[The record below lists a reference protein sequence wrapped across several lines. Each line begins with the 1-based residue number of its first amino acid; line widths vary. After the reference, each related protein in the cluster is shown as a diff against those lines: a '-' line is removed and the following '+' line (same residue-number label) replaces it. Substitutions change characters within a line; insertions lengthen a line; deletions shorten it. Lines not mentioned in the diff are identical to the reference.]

1 MKEHS
6 MVRSSWFRAAAALAV
21 IVAVSTVVPAE
32 AFATT
37 TAASGVARQV
47 FGGSLANVSSLLAEF
62 AKPILAVGVALG
74 FLVFAWSKG
83 DEGKTTI
90 MRWCIGC
97 LGCIFAVTLGNY
109 FLSGGAVV

>member
-1 MKEHS
+1 
-6 MVRSSWFRAAAALAV
+6 MVRSSWVKATVSVAV
-21 IVAVSTVVPAE
+21 IFAVATLLPAE
-32 AFATT
+32 AAATS

-47 FGGSLANVSSLLAEF
+47 FGGSLSNVSSLLAEF

-74 FLVFAWSKG
+74 FLIFAWSKG

-109 FLSGGAVV
+109 FLSGGSVV

>member
-1 MKEHS
+1 M
-6 MVRSSWFRAAAALAV
+6 RAVLGLTVMIALA
-21 IVAVSTVVPAE
+21 AVLPAD
-32 AFATT
+32 ASATT
-37 TAASGVARQV
+37 TAASGVARTV

-74 FLVFAWSKG
+74 FLIFAWSKG

-90 MRWCIGC
+90 MRWCVGC

-109 FLSGGAVV
+109 FLSGGSVV

>member
-1 MKEHS
+1 
-6 MVRSSWFRAAAALAV
+6 MVRSSWIKAAAALAV
-21 IVAVSTVVPAE
+21 VVAVSTAFPGE
-32 AFATT
+32 ASATT
-37 TAASGVARQV
+37 AGASGVAQQV

-62 AKPILAVGVALG
+62 AKPILAVGVAIG

>member
-1 MKEHS
+1 MF
-6 MVRSSWFRAAAALAV
+6 RSPCFRPAIALGVVLALSLMLPGEAAAT
-21 IVAVSTVVPAE
+21 S
-32 AFATT
+32 

-62 AKPILAVGVALG
+62 AKPILAIGVALG

-90 MRWCIGC
+90 MRTCIGC
-97 LGCIFAVTLGNY
+97 LGCVFAVTLGNY
-109 FLSGGAVV
+109 FLSGGSVV

>member
-1 MKEHS
+1 
-6 MVRSSWFRAAAALAV
+6 MVRFWCRAVLGIAVVTALTAML
-21 IVAVSTVVPAE
+21 PGE
-32 AFATT
+32 AWATT
-37 TAASGVARQV
+37 TAASGVARTV
-47 FGGSLANVSSLLAEF
+47 FGGSLANVSTLLAEF

-90 MRWCIGC
+90 MRWCVGC

-109 FLSGGAVV
+109 FLSGGSVV

>member
-1 MKEHS
+1 MT
-6 MVRSSWFRAAAALAV
+6 RSIWFRAA
-21 IVAVSTVVPAE
+21 VAVAVVTVVAAAMPGDAS
-32 AFATT
+32 ATS
-37 TAASGVARQV
+37 TAAGGVARTV
-47 FGGSLANVSSLLAEF
+47 FGGSISNVSSLLAEF

-90 MRWCIGC
+90 MRWCVGC

-109 FLSGGAVV
+109 FLSGGSVV

>member
-1 MKEHS
+1 MA
-6 MVRSSWFRAAAALAV
+6 RSFWFRAA
-21 IVAVSTVVPAE
+21 VAVAVVTVVAAVAPGDAS
-32 AFATT
+32 ATS
-37 TAASGVARQV
+37 TAAGGVARTV
-47 FGGSLANVSSLLAEF
+47 FGGSISNVSSLLAEF

-90 MRWCIGC
+90 MRWCVGC

-109 FLSGGAVV
+109 FLSGGSVV